1 MQVSIPDSLKLFR
14 TSHFVRGKC
23 RVELDASTGIV
34 MDQQERTTTR
44 VYGDNRG
51 VGSTVS
57 VDQALWLKFENGKEQ
72 CFDFPNTDIYLSR
85 PGHKI
90 TFISATNQLDP
101 KKYNAYIAFYNH
113 TTDKLHYYFYAWWKR
128 ILYSNSQL
136 LRRVVYALMA
146 LSISIEGLISE
157 KISRNSYCLHNPQY
171 NQYGNADERSMCEF
185 LFRTFKGFS
194 HSDVPAIIFLMF
206 FLTIGF
212 IIIFLL
218 IENLTD
224 RRYRLFEKHLEKIVE
239 DFRNQLKES

>member
-1 MQVSIPDSLKLFR
+1 MQVSIPDSLKFFR

-23 RVELDASTGIV
+23 RVELEASTGIV

-72 CFDFPNTDIYLSR
+72 CIDFPNTDIYLSR

-113 TTDKLHYYFYAWWKR
+113 TTDKFHYYFYGWWKR
-128 ILYSNSQL
+128 VLYKSPPL
-136 LRRVVYALMA
+136 GFFCYY
-146 LSISIEGLISE
+146 IGT
-157 KISRNSYCLHNPQY
+157 
-171 NQYGNADERSMCEF
+171 F
-185 LFRTFKGFS
+185 LFYGLLALILRLMKIDDSQIMRSNQMIIDLSYFVRNLSDFVSTISFKLINWAPVLVFGW
-194 HSDVPAIIFLMF
+194 PAIFWITLE
-206 FLTIGF
+206 I
-212 IIIFLL
+212 
-218 IENLTD
+218 TD
-224 RRYRLFEKHLEKIVE
+224 RRYTLFEKHLEKIVE
-239 DFRNQLKES
+239 DFRKQLKES

>member
-1 MQVSIPDSLKLFR
+1 MQVSIPDSLKFFR

-101 KKYNAYIAFYNH
+101 KKYNSYIAFYNH

-128 ILYSNSQL
+128 VLYKSPPLGFFCYYIGTFLFYGSL
-136 LRRVVYALMA
+136 ALIFPLIKIDYRQVMRN
-146 LSISIEGLISE
+146 LSESKMLVDLSDFVS
-157 KISRNSYCLHNPQY
+157 KIS
-171 NQYGNADERSMCEF
+171 
-185 LFRTFKGFS
+185 FKLINWAPDALINNLVFGL
-194 HSDVPAIIFLMF
+194 PP
-206 FLTIGF
+206 
-212 IIIFLL
+212 LL
-218 IENLTD
+218 IAIFWITLEITD
-224 RRYRLFEKHLEKIVE
+224 RRYTLFEKHLEKIVE

>member
-72 CFDFPNTDIYLSR
+72 CIDFPNTDIYLSR

-113 TTDKLHYYFYAWWKR
+113 ATDKLHYYFYSHWNR
-128 ILYSNSQL
+128 VLYRKSL
-136 LRRVVYALMA
+136 LAKVFNWR
-146 LSISIEGLISE
+146 
-157 KISRNSYCLHNPQY
+157 
-171 NQYGNADERSMCEF
+171 F
-185 LFRTFKGFS
+185 LFIGIFIFAIVVWSSKYYYCYNTG
-194 HSDVPAIIFLMF
+194 PASSTCDYLLNIVTNAVVKFLPIKTEARSVDIFLGA
-206 FLTIGF
+206 LGALGVGVAILAT
-212 IIIFLL
+212 
-218 IENLTD
+218 LTD
-224 RRYRLFEKHLEKIVE
+224 RRYNHFEDHLKKIVE
-239 DFRNQLKES
+239 DFRKQLKES